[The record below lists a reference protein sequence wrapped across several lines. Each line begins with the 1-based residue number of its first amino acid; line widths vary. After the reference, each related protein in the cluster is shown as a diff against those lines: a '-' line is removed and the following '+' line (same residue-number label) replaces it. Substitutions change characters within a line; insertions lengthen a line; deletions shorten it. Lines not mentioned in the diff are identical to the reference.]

1 MLNSAKKCLW
11 ILLISFVG
19 SVSAQTTE
27 PEVDPQ
33 PEIDPPPVR
42 TDESE
47 ENGNEVPDN
56 GPGNGTE
63 IEGDLN
69 TSNSNNNNVTKTFNG
84 AGSRSMPASTAIAP
98 SLMSNGTQSCLKS
111 VSGGVQLVG
120 IGLSSGMYRQDEECN
135 RRLNAITLSN
145 MGMKVASVS
154 LMCQNA
160 QVWRAMF
167 MSATPCPIIR
177 SGRLLVG
184 KNALLAIKKNPELWI
199 PDYEEAS
206 DFYDKLLAGGG
217 DENGEQDS
225 SGGSLS
231 ERFRST
237 KRDRN

>member
-1 MLNSAKKCLW
+1 MKKYLL
-11 ILLISFVG
+11 ILLISLAS
-19 SVSAQTTE
+19 SVSAQVTE

-33 PEIDPPPVR
+33 PEVDPPPTR
-42 TDESE
+42 EDQPP
-47 ENGNEVPDN
+47 NEDGPDN
-56 GPGNGTE
+56 DPDSDTN

-111 VSGGVQLVG
+111 LSGGVQLVG

-184 KNALLAIKKNPELWI
+184 KNALLAIKQNPELWI
-199 PDYEEAS
+199 PDYEEES
-206 DFYDKLLAGGG
+206 EFYDQLLAGGG

-225 SGGSLS
+225 TGGSLS

-237 KRDRN
+237 LRDRD

>member
-1 MLNSAKKCLW
+1 M
-11 ILLISFVG
+11 ISFVG

-56 GPGNGTE
+56 DPGTDTN

-120 IGLSSGMYRQDEECN
+120 FGLSSGMYRQDEECN
-135 RRLNAITLSN
+135 RRINSITL
-145 MGMKVASVS
+145 
-154 LMCQNA
+154 
-160 QVWRAMF
+160 
-167 MSATPCPIIR
+167 
-177 SGRLLVG
+177 
-184 KNALLAIKKNPELWI
+184 
-199 PDYEEAS
+199 
-206 DFYDKLLAGGG
+206 
-217 DENGEQDS
+217 
-225 SGGSLS
+225 
-231 ERFRST
+231 
-237 KRDRN
+237 

>member
-1 MLNSAKKCLW
+1 MRTTKKYLL
-11 ILLISFVG
+11 ILLISVASPAFG
-19 SVSAQTTE
+19 QDT
-27 PEVDPQ
+27 PEVDPV
-33 PEIDPPPVR
+33 PEVDPPPVR
-42 TDESE
+42 DDGEYEPEFDTDGDDT
-47 ENGNEVPDN
+47 N
-56 GPGNGTE
+56 

-69 TSNSNNNNVTKTFNG
+69 TSNSNNGNVTKTFNG

-111 VSGGVQLVG
+111 LSGGVQLVG

-184 KNALLAIKKNPELWI
+184 KNALLAIKQNPELWI
-199 PDYEEAS
+199 PDYEEES
-206 DFYDKLLAGGG
+206 EFYDQLLAGGG
-217 DENGEQDS
+217 DENSEQDS
-225 SGGSLS
+225 TDGSLS

-237 KRDRN
+237 LRDRN

>member
-1 MLNSAKKCLW
+1 MVNSAKKCLW
-11 ILLISFVG
+11 ILLISVASPVFG
-19 SVSAQTTE
+19 QDT
-27 PEVDPQ
+27 PEVDPV
-33 PEIDPPPVR
+33 PEVDPPPIR
-42 TDESE
+42 DDGEFEPDFDED
-47 ENGNEVPDN
+47 ENNTN
-56 GPGNGTE
+56 

-69 TSNSNNNNVTKTFNG
+69 TSNSNNGNVTKTFNG

-111 VSGGVQLVG
+111 ISGGVQLVG

-199 PDYEEAS
+199 PDYAEAS
-206 DFYDKLLAGGG
+206 EFYDKLLAGGG
-217 DENGEQDS
+217 NEDSEQDS

>member
-1 MLNSAKKCLW
+1 MVNSAKKCLW
-11 ILLISFVG
+11 ILLISV
-19 SVSAQTTE
+19 VSPVFGQDTPE
-27 PEVDPQ
+27 IDPVPEV
-33 PEIDPPPVR
+33 DPPPVR
-42 TDESE
+42 DDGEYE
-47 ENGNEVPDN
+47 PDIGGDDTN
-56 GPGNGTE
+56 

-111 VSGGVQLVG
+111 ISGGVQLVG

-199 PDYEEAS
+199 PDYAEAS
-206 DFYDKLLAGGG
+206 DFYDRLLAGGG
-217 DENGEQDS
+217 NEDSEQDS
-225 SGGSLS
+225 SGDSLS

>member
-1 MLNSAKKCLW
+1 MVNSAKKCLW
-11 ILLISFVG
+11 ILLISVASPVFG
-19 SVSAQTTE
+19 QET
-27 PEVDPQ
+27 PEVDPA
-33 PEIDPPPVR
+33 PEVDPPPVR
-42 TDESE
+42 EDGEFE
-47 ENGNEVPDN
+47 PDIDGDDTN
-56 GPGNGTE
+56 

-69 TSNSNNNNVTKTFNG
+69 TSNSNNNNVNKTYNG
-84 AGSRSMPASTAIAP
+84 AGSGRQMPASTAIAP

-111 VSGGVQLVG
+111 ISGGVQLVG
-120 IGLSSGMYRQDEECN
+120 FGLSSGMYRQDEECN

-199 PDYEEAS
+199 PDYAEDS
-206 DFYDKLLAGGG
+206 GFYDKLLAGGG
-217 DENGEQDS
+217 NEDNEQDS
-225 SGGSLS
+225 SGDSLS

>member
-1 MLNSAKKCLW
+1 VVNNVKKCLW
-11 ILLISFVG
+11 ILLISV
-19 SVSAQTTE
+19 VSPVFGQDTPE
-27 PEVDPQ
+27 IDPVPEV
-33 PEIDPPPVR
+33 DPPPVR
-42 TDESE
+42 DDGEYE
-47 ENGNEVPDN
+47 PDIGGDDTN
-56 GPGNGTE
+56 

-69 TSNSNNNNVTKTFNG
+69 TSNSNNGNVTKTFNG

-111 VSGGVQLVG
+111 ISGGVQLVG

-199 PDYEEAS
+199 PDYAEAS
-206 DFYDKLLAGGG
+206 DFYDRLLAGGG
-217 DENGEQDS
+217 NEDSEQDS
-225 SGGSLS
+225 SGDSLS

>member
-1 MLNSAKKCLW
+1 MVNHAKKCLW
-11 ILLISFVG
+11 ILLISV
-19 SVSAQTTE
+19 VSPVFGQDTPE
-27 PEVDPQ
+27 IDPVPEV
-33 PEIDPPPVR
+33 DPPPVR
-42 TDESE
+42 DDGEYD
-47 ENGNEVPDN
+47 PDVGGDDTN
-56 GPGNGTE
+56 

-111 VSGGVQLVG
+111 ISGGVQLVG

-199 PDYEEAS
+199 PDYAEAS
-206 DFYDKLLAGGG
+206 EFYDKLLAGGG
-217 DENGEQDS
+217 NEDSEQDS

>member
-1 MLNSAKKCLW
+1 MKKYLL
-11 ILLISFVG
+11 ILLISVAG
-19 SVSAQTTE
+19 HVSAQVTE

-33 PEIDPPPVR
+33 PEVDPPPTR
-42 TDESE
+42 EDQPPTDD
-47 ENGNEVPDN
+47 EVPDN
-56 GPGNGTE
+56 DPDSDTN

-111 VSGGVQLVG
+111 LSGGVQLVG

-184 KNALLAIKKNPELWI
+184 KNALLAIKQNPELWI
-199 PDYEEAS
+199 PDYEEES
-206 DFYDKLLAGGG
+206 DFYDQLLAGGG

-237 KRDRN
+237 LRDRD

>member
-1 MLNSAKKCLW
+1 MRIVKKCLW
-11 ILLISFVG
+11 ILLISV
-19 SVSAQTTE
+19 VSPVFGQDTPE
-27 PEVDPQ
+27 IDPVPEV
-33 PEIDPPPVR
+33 DPPPVR
-42 TDESE
+42 DDGEYE
-47 ENGNEVPDN
+47 PDIGGDDTN
-56 GPGNGTE
+56 

-111 VSGGVQLVG
+111 ISGGVQLVG

-199 PDYEEAS
+199 PDYAEAS
-206 DFYDKLLAGGG
+206 DFYDRLLAGGG
-217 DENGEQDS
+217 NEDSEQDS
-225 SGGSLS
+225 SGDSLS

>member
-1 MLNSAKKCLW
+1 MVNSAKKCLW
-11 ILLISFVG
+11 ILLIGV
-19 SVSAQTTE
+19 VSPVFGQDT
-27 PEVDPQ
+27 PEVDPV
-33 PEIDPPPVR
+33 PEVDPPPVR
-42 TDESE
+42 
-47 ENGNEVPDN
+47 ENDGEFEPDVD
-56 GPGNGTE
+56 GNGDDTN

-111 VSGGVQLVG
+111 ISGGVQLVG

-199 PDYEEAS
+199 PDYAEAS
-206 DFYDKLLAGGG
+206 EFYDKLLAGGG
-217 DENGEQDS
+217 NEDSEQDS

>member
-1 MLNSAKKCLW
+1 MKKYLL
-11 ILLISFVG
+11 ILLISLAS
-19 SVSAQTTE
+19 SVSAQVTE

-33 PEIDPPPVR
+33 PEIDPPPTR
-42 TDESE
+42 EDEPPNSD
-47 ENGNEVPDN
+47 EVPDN
-56 GPGNGTE
+56 DPGTDTN

-184 KNALLAIKKNPELWI
+184 KNALLAIKQNPELWI
-199 PDYEEAS
+199 PDYAEAS

-231 ERFRST
+231 QRFRST
-237 KRDRN
+237 LRDRD